1 MNSTQRCRGK
11 FLAGNRDTTSANKD
25 RSDRVARKGDVLTVK
40 AKIEI
45 FSLDAPFRIE
55 SIFPATT
62 DCVAE
67 SIFLAMKNDRGG
79 GVEYVGLELP

>member
-1 MNSTQRCRGK
+1 MNATQRRCGE
-11 FLAGNRDTTSANKD
+11 FLTDDGGTASGSA
-25 RSDRVARKGDVLTVK
+25 DRVASKGDVLAVK
-40 AKIEI
+40 SEIEI
-45 FSLDAPFRIE
+45 FSLDAPFWIE